1 MVSDRVRAE
10 IARIAGKLPDD
21 DAEISEPVVAAWGD
35 VRLGMDDADELLAA
49 VELSDWVVDLM
60 ERHGEARGRALLR
73 TYIRLLSVPGTMET
87 LQMIRRNEVE
97 Q

>member
-1 MVSDRVRAE
+1 MVSDRVLLALRQ
-10 IARIAGKLPDD
+10 IADQLPDG
-21 DAEISEPVVAAWGD
+21 DAESSEPLLAAWAD
-35 VRLGMDDADELLAA
+35 VRIGIDDADELLAA

-87 LQMIRRNEVE
+87 LQMIQRNEVE